1 MLYVSNVL
9 VYWSED
15 VQDECSYYI
24 NRNTDI
30 WKPYT
35 EHAQHKRQTRAHDL
49 NRIHSTAICTC
60 ESWLNSQ
67 ECRRSVRFII
77 SPENRTQHHLIVPH
91 KLCRNYVRKKTH
103 THTFASL
110 HSNVINLP
118 GYRLAANQMCKSNP
132 YDGSAMVLVAEPPYG
147 SSLLCLWPH
156 NRHSASSISSDWS
169 ALNLFWIC
177 VNLTSLMR
185 LCDARKTRAH
195 MYVTND
201 HYHTARV

>member
-15 VQDECSYYI
+15 VLDECSYYI

-103 THTFASL
+103 THTLLRPCTRAS
-110 HSNVINLP
+110 STCPATVWLP
-118 GYRLAANQMCKSNP
+118 IKCANPIHMTAPRWYWSRSRHM
-132 YDGSAMVLVAEPPYG
+132 DPPYCACDRTIDIRPAASAVIEVRETCSG
-147 SSLLCLWPH
+147 YVWTW
-156 NRHSASSISSDWS
+156 RH
-169 ALNLFWIC
+169 
-177 VNLTSLMR
+177 
-185 LCDARKTRAH
+185 
-195 MYVTND
+195 
-201 HYHTARV
+201 